1 MKDPK
6 ARPETQLSEGHHP
19 STEPSPM
26 TSSGHSSLFGDAS
39 ERIGTAAE
47 AIGPNAAPGI
57 ARDQRR
63 DPRTS
68 TFLSVSTTTVD
79 PVRNQ
84 RTGEVHY
91 ETYEA
96 ELITNLSRRGLG
108 LRCARPPTV
117 GSRLLLQIRIYD
129 EPEPIELIG
138 RTCWTRVE
146 ILRGVRGR
154 KRAVAA
160 VGLELLGGSRG
171 ALERYDRAL
180 ARIGAS
186 KKLSVATP
194 AGLR

>member
-1 MKDPK
+1 
-6 ARPETQLSEGHHP
+6 
-19 STEPSPM
+19 M

-39 ERIGTAAE
+39 ERMGTAAE